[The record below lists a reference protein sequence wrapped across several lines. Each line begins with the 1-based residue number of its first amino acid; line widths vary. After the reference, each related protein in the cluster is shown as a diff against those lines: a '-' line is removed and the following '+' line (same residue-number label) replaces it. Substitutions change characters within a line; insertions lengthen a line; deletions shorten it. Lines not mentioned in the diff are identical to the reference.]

1 LQTDGSVRI
10 RERLCEYSSCTM
22 LGHLFHHGNGA
33 ESPAQSRV
41 RMVEEQLRSR
51 GIHDERLLAAM
62 AKVPREEFISSE
74 DATNA
79 YGDFPLAIG
88 AGQTISQPYIV
99 AAMVEELELTPEDR
113 VLEVGTGTGYEAA
126 ILGELAADV
135 WTIERHAELAD
146 KAREI
151 LYRLGYKN
159 VQVLHGDG
167 SLGLPERAPFN
178 KILVAAAA
186 PRVPETLVAQL
197 ADGGRL
203 VVPVGSRSEQQLE
216 VIRKLGDQISIT
228 KHDLCRFVPL
238 VGAQGWEP

>member
-1 LQTDGSVRI
+1 
-10 RERLCEYSSCTM
+10 M
-22 LGHLFHHGNGA
+22 FAHLFNHGNGG
-33 ESPAQSRV
+33 ESLAQKRA

-51 GIHDERLLAAM
+51 GIRDERLLAAM
-62 AKVPREEFISSE
+62 AKVPREEFIPSE
-74 DATNA
+74 DAANA
-79 YGDFPLAIG
+79 YGDFPLPIG
-88 AGQTISQPYIV
+88 DGQTISQPYIV
-99 AAMVEELELTPEDR
+99 AAMVEVLELNPEDR
-113 VLEVGTGTGYEAA
+113 VLEVGTGTGYQAA
-126 ILGELAADV
+126 ILGKLAADV

-146 KAREI
+146 QAREI

-159 VQVLHGDG
+159 VHVLHGDG
-167 SLGLPERAPFN
+167 SLGLPEHAPFN

-203 VVPVGSRSEQQLE
+203 VVPVGSRSEQQVE